1 MTQYLYLQRKAREC
15 DCSLVRNPQAGKKA
29 QYLDGKYH
37 IAKPYW
43 FTFRNGR
50 TIPVDN
56 LKDVVALLIKENYDK
71 FWEDNLRDKSKYPK
85 AKMARRI

>member
-15 DCSLVRNPQAGKKA
+15 DCSLTRNPQAGKKV

-43 FTFRNGR
+43 FTFRNGNA
-50 TIPVDN
+50 IPVDD
-56 LKDVVALLIKENYDK
+56 LKEVAKLLKREEYDK
-71 FWEDNLRDKSKYPK
+71 YWEDNLRDRSKYPK
-85 AKMARRI
+85 AKRARRM